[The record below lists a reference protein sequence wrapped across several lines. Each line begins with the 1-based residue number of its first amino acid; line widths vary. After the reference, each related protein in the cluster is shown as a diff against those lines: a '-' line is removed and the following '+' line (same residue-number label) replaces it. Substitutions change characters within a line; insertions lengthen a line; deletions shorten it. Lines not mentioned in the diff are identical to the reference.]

1 MLADAQ
7 HFDKIEKILRDNGSI
22 EKFERECGEVL
33 GRVMITLGEVP
44 ANLDIVVPEGSYA
57 FICTFDFY
65 DCSLGLVLNPYTK
78 KAGSGIWVTPQTEDD
93 PEPPTEDWV
102 EFFVGTILKAI
113 DENGGFGVPICSL
126 INDEADLTFFPI
138 KE

>member
-78 KAGSGIWVTPQTEDD
+78 K
-93 PEPPTEDWV
+93 PEV
-102 EFFVGTILKAI
+102 AYGLLLKRKMILNLQRRI
-113 DENGGFGVPICSL
+113 GLSFSL
-126 INDEADLTFFPI
+126 GPY
-138 KE
+138 